1 MRQAGS
7 YILSATIHA
16 AGLAL
21 LAFAPGYSRPE
32 SAVTSGGVE
41 AGTLFDAVAAS
52 ASSSDAPPVEFE
64 IAEPLTTDDLPTPE
78 FVPEQTQVAQ
88 QRDESVAVA
97 AATLPVLEVRS
108 RVRQSPRVDRPA
120 PSPIA
125 NAELVA
131 AALAEQTATP
141 ASPRSVKQDTEAKP
155 EKQDAPLTPKALSEP
170 QPVPAPPATEKKPST
185 PAPLPEPAKQPAKS
199 PVEKPAVKPQ
209 PQTSDR
215 SISDSAEKSKSDA
228 SAPSRTGGASKTS
241 GVDEYPRILPVNA
254 QPEYPPAALRAGNE
268 GRVLLAVLVSEK
280 GQAAQVRLL
289 TSSGFKSLDDSAT
302 AAVRSWKFQP
312 AERAGRPTA
321 CWVKVPVNFR
331 IDDSGR

>member
-64 IAEPLTTDDLPTPE
+64 IAEPLTTDALPTPE
-78 FVPEQTQVAQ
+78 FVPEQTPVAQ
-88 QRDESVAVA
+88 QQLESVA

-108 RVRQSPRVDRPA
+108 QVRQSPRVDRPA
-120 PSPIA
+120 PLPIA
-125 NAELVA
+125 NSELVA
-131 AALAEQTATP
+131 AALAEQA
-141 ASPRSVKQDTEAKP
+141 ASPAVPPLTERSSDGKP
-155 EKQDAPLTPKALSEP
+155 EKQSAAPAREARP
-170 QPVPAPPATEKKPST
+170 QPQAVPAPPVAEKNAEKPTAPTKPVENPSKPPAKKP
-185 PAPLPEPAKQPAKS
+185 AA
-199 PVEKPAVKPQ
+199 KPQ
-209 PQTSDR
+209 PQQPDQAT
-215 SISDSAEKSKSDA
+215 SDSAEKSKSDA
-228 SAPSRTGGASKTS
+228 SAPSRTGGDSQTS

-254 QPEYPPAALRAGNE
+254 QPEYPPEALQAGHE
-268 GRVLLAVLVSEK
+268 GRVLLAVLVNEMGK
-280 GQAAQVRLL
+280 AAQVRLL
-289 TSSGFKSLDDSAT
+289 TSSGFKSLDDSAA

-312 AERAGRPTA
+312 AERAGKPTA

-331 IDDSGR
+331 IDDTAN

>member
-88 QRDESVAVA
+88 QRNETVAVA
-97 AATLPVLEVRS
+97 EATLPVLEVRS
-108 RVRQSPRVDRPA
+108 RVRQSPRIDRPA

-131 AALAEQTATP
+131 AALAEQAATP
-141 ASPRSVKQDTEAKP
+141 ASPRSIKQNTEAKP
-155 EKQDAPLTPKALSEP
+155 EKQDAPLTPKALPEP